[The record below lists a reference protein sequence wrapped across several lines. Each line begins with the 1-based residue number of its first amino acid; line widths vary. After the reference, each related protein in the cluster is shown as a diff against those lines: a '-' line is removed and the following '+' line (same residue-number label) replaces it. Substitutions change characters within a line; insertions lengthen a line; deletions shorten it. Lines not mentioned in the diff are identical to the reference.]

1 MSPAFVLASSHC
13 DERSGLMATLAQE
26 SGADPALE
34 ERDAIESYFECI
46 TSCDLNDGVCVEHCV
61 VVHLRAEPDDDG

>member
-1 MSPAFVLASSHC
+1 
-13 DERSGLMATLAQE
+13 MATLALA
-26 SGADPALE
+26 SVTNPVLE

-46 TSCDLNDGVCVEHCV
+46 TNCDLNDGVCVEHCV

>member
-1 MSPAFVLASSHC
+1 
-13 DERSGLMATLAQE
+13 MATLALA
-26 SGADPALE
+26 SVTNPALE